1 MVMRLFA
8 PQFLVLWAFI
18 GSALAVHF
26 RGKVR
31 LGFFRQLT
39 DHSTIMAPYNVLMY
53 LFSAVP
59 NQPILD
65 EQSIPELKVLRDNWQ
80 PIREEALVLFA
91 QGQIKAADKY
101 NDWGFNSFFR
111 TGWKRFYLKW
121 YGAALPSALA
131 NCPRT
136 VELLNSIPNV
146 KGAMFAS
153 LPPGGKLVQHRDP
166 YAGSLR
172 YHLGLLVPKS
182 PGECRIFIDGEPHYW
197 SEGGGLLFDET
208 YLHYAE
214 NTTSDDRIILFC
226 DVERPLRTRAM
237 TAVNRWVSTQHHQ
250 RERHPERGWRA
261 RRLAEPDLRLRLPGA
276 AGGQADE
283 GLEQARLLRGEISAD
298 RRHPRRLPG
307 DAPSPEA
314 GRPKRRFRARIDPG
328 AAGRLTSLSTIR
340 AFPRKTFGHGAP
352 ASRCRLY
359 PCHFPAARLDRGRQH
374 HMR

>member
-1 MVMRLFA
+1 MIMRLFA
-8 PQFLVLWAFI
+8 PQFLVIWAFLA
-18 GSALAVHF
+18 SAITVHF

-31 LGFFRQLT
+31 LGFFRQFT

-53 LFSAVP
+53 MFSAVP
-59 NQPILD
+59 NQPILPKD
-65 EQSIPELKVLRDNWQ
+65 TLPELKLLRDNWQ
-80 PIREEALVLFA
+80 TMREEALVLFA

-131 NCPRT
+131 NCPKT
-136 VELLNSIPNV
+136 VELLASIPTV

-182 PGECRIFIDGEPHYW
+182 PGECRIFIDGEPYYW
-197 SEGGGLLFDET
+197 REGDDIVFDET

-226 DVERPLRTRAM
+226 DVERPLHTRAM
-237 TAVNRWVSTQHHQ
+237 TAFNRWVSRNIINESATQNEEG
-250 RERHPERGWRA
+250 ERVGW
-261 RRLAEPDLRLRLPGA
+261 
-276 AGGQADE
+276 
-283 GLEQARLLRGEISAD
+283 IN
-298 RRHPRRLPG
+298 
-307 DAPSPEA
+307 
-314 GRPKRRFRARIDPG
+314 
-328 AAGRLTSLSTIR
+328 R
-340 AFPRKTFGHGAP
+340 AFGYIYHV
-352 ASRCRLY
+352 RLVGKRMKAWNKRAY
-359 PCHFPAARLDRGRQH
+359 YATKYLIIGSILAAFLATAFA
-374 HMR
+374 

>member
-8 PQFLVLWAFI
+8 PQFLVVWAFL
-18 GSALAVHF
+18 GSAIAVHF

-31 LGFFRQLT
+31 LGFWRQFT

-53 LFSAVP
+53 MFSAVP
-59 NQPILD
+59 NRPILD
-65 EQSIPELKVLRDNWQ
+65 EQSIPELKLLRDNWQ
-80 PIREEALVLFA
+80 PIRDEAMALFA

-121 YGAALPSALA
+121 YDAPLPSALA
-131 NCPRT
+131 NCPKT

-172 YHLGLLVPKS
+172 YHMGLLVPKS

-197 SEGGGLLFDET
+197 HEGKGLLFDET

-226 DVERPLRTRAM
+226 DVERPLAHPRHDRGQ
-237 TAVNRWVSTQHHQ
+237 SLGQQEYHQ
-250 RERHPERGWRA
+250 RERHPERGGRA
-261 RRLAEPDLRLRLPGA
+261 RRLDQPRLRLCLSGA
-276 AGGQADE
+276 AGRQADE
-283 GLEQARLLRGEISAD
+283 GLEQAGLLRREIPLD
-298 RRHPRRLPG
+298 RRHPRRVPG
-307 DAPSPEA
+307 QRLRLRAVRRGRSVRTQSA
-314 GRPKRRFRARIDPG
+314 GPCRRFRRYDLT
-328 AAGRLTSLSTIR
+328 AGVQ
-340 AFPRKTFGHGAP
+340 F
-352 ASRCRLY
+352 
-359 PCHFPAARLDRGRQH
+359 
-374 HMR
+374 M